1 MITHTTTGKSSMTRL
16 AACAAFVVLAVL
28 SLAIGVED
36 FSLAGLVSDADALQL
51 FLISRLPRTA
61 AAVLTGAALSIAGLI
76 MQALMRNRFVEP
88 STAGT
93 AQSAALGILMMTLL
107 FPAASLVWKT
117 VAASVLAL
125 IGTSLFMLTAHRLPP
140 TQPTLVPLFGLVYG
154 GVIGAVVTFIGWQTD
169 LLQFVDIWTNGEFS
183 GVVRGRY
190 ELLWGTA
197 VMVALA
203 WWVADRLTLLSL
215 GRDVSIGLGLSYRR
229 TLQLGLVIV
238 SVISALTVVI
248 VGIIPFVGLVVP
260 NLVSR
265 VLGDN
270 LRGTIP
276 WVALGGATLVLAC
289 DVLGRVL
296 RFPYEIPVATVMG
309 VVGALLFLRLMFT
322 RVAHA

>member
-1 MITHTTTGKSSMTRL
+1 MTVGQTTKHNMAKL
-16 AACAAFVVLAVL
+16 AACAAFGVLVTL
-28 SLAIGVED
+28 SIFIGAGEFSPSRVFDDPDAI
-36 FSLAGLVSDADALQL
+36 QL
-51 FLISRLPRTA
+51 LFASRLPRTI
-61 AAVLTGAALSIAGLI
+61 AAVLTGAALAIAGLI
-76 MQALMRNRFVEP
+76 MQAMVRNRFVEP

-93 AQSAALGILMMTLL
+93 AQSAALGILIMTLA
-107 FPAASLVWKT
+107 FPAATLAVKML
-117 VAASVLAL
+117 AASILAL
-125 IGTSLFMLTAHRLPP
+125 LGTSLFMMTAHRLPP
-140 TQPTLVPLFGLVYG
+140 TQPYLVPLFGLVYG
-154 GVIGAVVTFIGWQTD
+154 GVIGSVVTFVGWQTD

-197 VMVALA
+197 IMVAIA
-203 WWVADRLTLLSL
+203 WWAADRLTVLSL
-215 GRDVSIGLGLSYRR
+215 GRDVSIGLGLSYQR

-265 VLGDN
+265 LMGDN

-276 WVALGGATLVLAC
+276 WVALSGGTLVLGC

-296 RFPYEIPVATVMG
+296 RYPYEIPVATVMG
-309 VVGALLFLRLMFT
+309 VVGAFLFLRLMFS
-322 RVAHA
+322 RAAHV